1 MRHRLTVASVT
12 FACAMLFVASVEAQ
26 TAAAWKGYDERVD
39 AAGEV
44 DKALAAA
51 KTANK
56 NVLVVY
62 GANWC
67 GDCRVLDASMK
78 EGKLKPL
85 IDRDFIVVK
94 VDVGRFDKNVAIAE
108 RYGVPLKKGIPTI
121 AVLNAQGKVIFATTG
136 GELADARNMG
146 DDGLV
151 TFFDRKW

>member
-1 MRHRLTVASVT
+1 MRHRLIAALTAFASV
-12 FACAMLFVASVEAQ
+12 MLFAAWVQAQ
-26 TAAAWKGYDERVD
+26 TAAAWKGYDEKAD
-39 AAGEV
+39 AAVEV
-44 DKALAAA
+44 DKALATA
-51 KTANK
+51 KAANK

-67 GDCRVLDASMK
+67 GDCRVLDTSMK

-85 IDRDFIVVK
+85 IDRDFVVVK

-121 AVLNAQGKVIFATTG
+121 AVLNAQGKATFATTG

-151 TFFDRKW
+151 AFFDRKW